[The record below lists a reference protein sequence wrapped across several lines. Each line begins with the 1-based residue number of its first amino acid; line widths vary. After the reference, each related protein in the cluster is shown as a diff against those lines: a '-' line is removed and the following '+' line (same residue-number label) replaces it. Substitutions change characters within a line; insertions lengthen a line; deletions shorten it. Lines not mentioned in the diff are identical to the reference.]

1 MDVTNEILQ
10 AHKVY
15 GGSDNTSPNSLSSSK
30 SLNYAAGASINNPAV
45 ERITKIPYAFNFKDT
60 VGLFGAENS
69 FIRIDLD
76 IIDTGVDVVVIE
88 GYEEADM
95 EGDGG
100 LEVNFYEAGI
110 VDTNID
116 NTIVNDFDP
125 AVINF
130 GDLPDFFQPK
140 ISVDLENLKT
150 GNKYVDA
157 WFDVRLYTKNKEEH
171 AYDKLYLNLK
181 DSFYIGFHARN
192 TRRLPYNVRC
202 SIGDEYTGANQVD
215 KRYLPVNLR

>member
-10 AHKVY
+10 AHRVY
-15 GGSDNTSPNSLSSSK
+15 GGSDNTSPATLSSSK

-45 ERITKIPYAFNFKDT
+45 ERITKIPYAFNFKDA
-60 VGLFGAENS
+60 VGLFGAENT

-88 GYEEADM
+88 GYEEAAM

-100 LEVNFYEAGI
+100 LEVNYYEAG
-110 VDTNID
+110 VFDATLD
-116 NTIVNDFDP
+116 NSTVNTFDP
-125 AVINF
+125 AIVDF
-130 GDLPDFFQPK
+130 GILPDFFEPK
-140 ISVDLENLKT
+140 VSIDLENLKT
-150 GNKYVDA
+150 GNQYVDA

-171 AYDKLYLNLK
+171 GYDKLYLNLK

-202 SIGDEYTGANQVD
+202 SIGDEYTGVNKVD
-215 KRYLPVNLR
+215 KRYLPVNSR

>member
-10 AHKVY
+10 AHLVY
-15 GGSDNTSPNSLSSSK
+15 GGSDNTAPASLSSSK

-60 VGLFGAENS
+60 VGLFGAENT

-76 IIDTGVDVVVIE
+76 IIDTGTDRIIINT
-88 GYEEADM
+88 YEAAEM
-95 EGDGG
+95 TQDGG
-100 LEVNFYEAGI
+100 LEVNYYESGYFNASQ
-110 VDTNID
+110 D
-116 NTIVNDFDP
+116 NSTVNEYEP
-125 AVINF
+125 ALVEF
-130 GDLPDFFQPK
+130 TGLPDVFKPK
-140 ISVDLENLKT
+140 ISINLENLKT
-150 GNKYVDA
+150 GNQYIDS

-171 AYDKLYLNLK
+171 GFDKLYLNLK

-202 SIGDEYTGANQVD
+202 SVGDEYVGIDQVD
-215 KRYLPVNLR
+215 KHYLPVS